1 MTVHSLGHTKV
12 PSPTYRFPVT
22 RDPGRSPCRHTI
34 ISGGSTLCLVRK
46 SRDSKP
52 VTNVNLKIDNRFAP
66 ASSVD
71 LNSILFFYLSLVGIP
86 PSNLN
91 GNGTGAGKRA
101 LNIK

>member
-1 MTVHSLGHTKV
+1 M
-12 PSPTYRFPVT
+12 
-22 RDPGRSPCRHTI
+22 
-34 ISGGSTLCLVRK
+34 RK

-91 GNGTGAGKRA
+91 GNGTGVLAGKRA